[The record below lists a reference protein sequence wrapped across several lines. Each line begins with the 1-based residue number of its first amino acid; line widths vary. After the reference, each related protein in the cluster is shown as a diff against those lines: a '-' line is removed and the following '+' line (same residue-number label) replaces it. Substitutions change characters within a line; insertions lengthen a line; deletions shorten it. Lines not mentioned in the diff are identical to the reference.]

1 MKSYTILTDEAADN
15 IHPNVNRMLWF
26 CGVFGIAAAIAQMGV
41 FDTYLYLKSNDSN
54 SAVGLAESAS
64 GITQVLM
71 VLPAGYIADK
81 FSRSRTLRFCV
92 ILSLIYV
99 FISIT
104 GIYRD
109 DIVLIY
115 ISLILGGVYMAIQNS
130 VSFALFSDSI
140 PQGQR
145 ASWMSKVAV
154 VTQIAMGV
162 GPLLGYFLFKYFG
175 DVWDMSVLHTILIIG
190 FLLMVPANMFLVNW
204 TDIPKGM
211 FSPPVV
217 PSPDIDSPLLSD
229 TRVSSSKVVSTSLV
243 PYIVCM
249 NDVITC
255 IGAGMTVKFFPLF
268 FKNDYG
274 FDPTHLQLLFT
285 VYCFAFALFTWAC
298 EKVAA
303 KIGRVQ
309 SSMLFSL
316 CGVLCLFSLAYLESL
331 PLVVFVFILRG
342 AFQNAIYPIDRS
354 IIMDFVPSDQRG
366 RWNSIESISAMTW
379 SGSAV
384 IGGYLMDSHDYRYT
398 FVITGWIYLVACC
411 LRTPLLFLVPKQ
423 EKFTNIPKV
432 ISQAHEQMM
441 ASPLAPSPKA
451 Y

>member
-1 MKSYTILTDEAADN
+1 MTTYTIIGSSVAETQ
-15 IHPNVNRMLWF
+15 HPNLNKMIWF
-26 CGVFGIAAAIAQMGV
+26 CGIYGLAAAIAQMGI
-41 FDTYLYLKSNDSN
+41 FDTYLYMRSNDSN
-54 SAVGLAESAS
+54 SAVGLAESVS
-64 GITQVLM
+64 GITQVLV
-71 VLPAGYIADK
+71 VLPAGYIADR
-81 FSRSRTLRFCV
+81 FSRSKILRYCM
-92 ILSLIYV
+92 ILAFIFV
-99 FISIT
+99 GISIY
-104 GIYRD
+104 GIYFD
-109 DIVLIY
+109 SIHYIY
-115 ISLILGGVYMAIQNS
+115 LSLILGGIYNAIQNS
-130 VSFALFSDSI
+130 TSFALFSDSI
-140 PQGQR
+140 PQGDR

-154 VTQIAMGV
+154 ITQISMGV

-175 DVWDMSVLHTILIIG
+175 DVWDISVLHTILIIG
-190 FLLMVPANMFLVNW
+190 FLLMIPANMFLANW
-204 TDIPKGM
+204 SDIPKGT
-211 FSPPVV
+211 FSPPVN
-217 PSPDIDSPLLSD
+217 PDIDSPLL
-229 TRVSSSKVVSTSLV
+229 VSPTKVVSASIV

-298 EKVAA
+298 EKVAS

-309 SSMLFSL
+309 SSMIFSL

-331 PLVVFVFILRG
+331 PLVVVVFILRG

-423 EKFTNIPKV
+423 EKFFTDIPKV
-432 ISQAHEQMM
+432 ISQAHEAMM